1 MEQAIELNVKLTEY
15 MEAVENQA
23 KPLIIPLSVEM
34 LLNGVRPTGVFSALR
49 GENGFIL
56 ESLEGSEKIS
66 RYSFVGLNPQLVVSI
81 DYDGIEL
88 EGDSQFKSIA
98 AEPEGGTPVDIMKS
112 IMRRF
117 NFVNLR
123 SPRFFGGMVGYFAYD
138 LTYYLTDKVCR
149 TTERDIETPV
159 AQFMLVKDCVVFD
172 HMYDKLYIFNSP
184 LLTYESDFEG
194 EYELSRARIIEIKS
208 QIERRLRECAES
220 NHRTGREFDL
230 KNLNDKKLNNKK
242 CKSNTDKNEFEEAV
256 RRAKEYIFAGDI
268 FQVVLSRRI
277 DLCSS
282 IDSLLLYQ
290 VLSKINPSPYMYLLE
305 FGDLKI
311 IGCSPEMLVRVE
323 NGSVMSVP
331 IAGTRPRG
339 GNKQEDIALEKELL
353 SDEKEKAEHVMLVDL
368 ARNDIGRISKYG
380 SVEVENFMSVEKFS
394 HVQHIVSTV
403 TGKLQDNRDCYD
415 VLKSCFPAGTVSG
428 APKIRAMQII
438 EELEKNT
445 RGIYAGAVGYFGFN
459 WNMDFA
465 IAIRT
470 IIMENGT
477 AHVQVGAGI
486 VADSDPE
493 SEWLETESKGRAMLK
508 AIEMAAEEVDL
519 T

>member
-1 MEQAIELNVKLTEY
+1 MKLNIEPREY
-15 MEAVENQA
+15 LEIVENQA
-23 KPLIIPLSVEM
+23 KPLIIPLSMEM
-34 LLNGVRPTGVFSALR
+34 PVNGLHPMDVYSTLR
-49 GENGFIL
+49 GDNGFIL
-56 ESLEGSEKIS
+56 ESLEGSEKIA
-66 RYSFVGLNPQLVVSI
+66 RYSFVGLDPQLVVSI
-81 DYDGIEL
+81 NYDGIEL
-88 EGDSQFKSIA
+88 EGEPQFKSIA
-98 AEPEGGTPVDIMKS
+98 AEPEGDTPLDMIKS

-138 LTYYLTDKVCR
+138 LIYYLTDKVQR
-149 TTERDIETPV
+149 TTERDIETPI

-172 HMYDKLYIFNSP
+172 HMHDKLYIFNSP
-184 LLTYESDFEG
+184 LLTYESDFKE
-194 EYELSRARIIEIKS
+194 EYERSSARIAEIKS
-208 QIERRLRECAES
+208 RIDNVQ
-220 NHRTGREFDL
+220 
-230 KNLNDKKLNNKK
+230 KNNISFNQETTSKDMEYN
-242 CKSNTDKNEFEEAV
+242 SNTDKPEFEEAV
-256 RRAKEYIFAGDI
+256 KRAREYIFAGDI
-268 FQVVLSRRI
+268 LQAVLSRRI
-277 DLCSS
+277 DMNVNVDPAL
-282 IDSLLLYQ
+282 IYRALGK
-290 VLSKINPSPYMYLLE
+290 VNPSPYMYLLE

-311 IGCSPEMLVRVE
+311 IGSSPEMLVRVE
-323 NGSVMSVP
+323 DRNIMSVP

-339 GNKQEDIALEKELL
+339 KDDSEDTALEEELL
-353 SDEKEKAEHVMLVDL
+353 ADEKERAEHVMLVDL
-368 ARNDIGRISKYG
+368 ARNDIGRVSKYG
-380 SVEVENFMSVEKFS
+380 SVEVENFMSIEKFS

-403 TGKLQDNRDCYD
+403 TGKLQDNKDCYD

-470 IIMENGT
+470 IIMENGS

-493 SEWLETESKGRAMLK
+493 REWFETDSKGSAMLR
-508 AIEMAAEEVDL
+508 AIEMVEGG
-519 T
+519 